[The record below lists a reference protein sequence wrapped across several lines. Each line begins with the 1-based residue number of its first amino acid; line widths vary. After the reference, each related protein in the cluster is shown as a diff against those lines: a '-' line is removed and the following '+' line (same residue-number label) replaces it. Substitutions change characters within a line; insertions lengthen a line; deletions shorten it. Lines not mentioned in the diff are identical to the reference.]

1 MSVQPLN
8 FYDRAEVALHDPQ
21 LKQALDR
28 ATTRFTAQRNSALDK
43 MLDSDDVRDR
53 ARAARARALAQL
65 DRYLEQLATNVEA
78 AGGQVHWAWDAA
90 DARRIIADLCRSR
103 DVRRIVKG
111 KSMASEEVHLNQALE
126 EAGFTVVETD
136 LGEYII
142 QLAGQTPSHI
152 VAPAI
157 HWTKEQVSELFH
169 QKLGVPRTD
178 EIAQMTRTA
187 RERLRGEYLRADMGI
202 TGVNFG
208 VAETGTIVLIENE
221 GNGRLSSTA
230 PRIHVALMGIERTVA
245 TIDDLL
251 PLLQVLAR
259 SATGQKLS
267 VYTNFVTG
275 PARPGEVDGPEE
287 FHLVLLDNGRSR
299 ILGSEYVEALYCIR
313 CGACLNACPVY
324 GEIGGHAYGAVYPG
338 PIGAVLTPNLD
349 GLNEE
354 NRWLPHASS
363 LCGACQ
369 EVCPVRIP
377 LPDYLLK
384 LRRDAN
390 EQLGAAPIER
400 LAMRAW
406 RIGMASAGLYRAS
419 GRLSRVG
426 LKLLERRRR
435 IRRLPPPLDRWTHG
449 RDFPPFAARSFRERW
464 AERQGAAVSPPAPAA
479 SSEESRP

>member
-1 MSVQPLN
+1 
-8 FYDRAEVALHDPQ
+8 
-21 LKQALDR
+21 
-28 ATTRFTAQRNSALDK
+28 
-43 MLDSDDVRDR
+43 
-53 ARAARARALAQL
+53 
-65 DRYLEQLATNVEA
+65 
-78 AGGQVHWAWDAA
+78 VHWAWDAA
-90 DARRIIADLCRSR
+90 EARQIIADLCRSKN
-103 DVRRIVKG
+103 VQRIVKG
-111 KSMASEEVHLNQALE
+111 KSMASEEIHLNHALE

-152 VAPAI
+152 IAPAI

-169 QKLGVPRTD
+169 EKLGAPRTD
-178 EIAQMTRTA
+178 QISDMARTA
-187 RERLRGEYLRADMGI
+187 RDTLRNEYLRADMGI
-202 TGVNFG
+202 TGVNFA

-221 GNGRLSSTA
+221 GNGRLTSTA

-245 TIDDLL
+245 TMDDLL
-251 PLLQVLAR
+251 TLLQVLAR

-275 PARPGEVDGPEE
+275 PARPGEADGPDE

-299 ILGSEYVEALYCIR
+299 ILGSEYFEALYCIR
-313 CGACLNACPVY
+313 CGACLNVCPVY
-324 GEIGGHAYGAVYPG
+324 GEIGGYAYGAVYPG

-349 GLNEE
+349 GLNDD

-369 EVCPVRIP
+369 EACPVRIP

-384 LRRDAN
+384 LRRDAIV
-390 EQLGAAPIER
+390 QLGADPSER

-406 RIGMASAGLYRAS
+406 RLGMSSAGLYRA
-419 GRLSRVG
+419 GGKLSRLG
-426 LKLLERRRR
+426 LRLLERRRR
-435 IRRLPPPLDRWTHG
+435 VRRLPPPLDAWTHG

-464 AERQGAAVSPPAPAA
+464 ADRAQTSAPSTTDAAGQEAA
-479 SSEESRP
+479 G

>member
-1 MSVQPLN
+1 MTAQPLN

-28 ATTRFTAQRNSALDK
+28 ATTRFTAQRNNALAT
-43 MLDSDDVRDR
+43 MLASDEVRDR

-65 DRYLEQLATNVEA
+65 DRYLEQLAANVEA

-90 DARRIIADLCRSR
+90 DARRIIAELCRTR
-103 DVRRIVKG
+103 AVRRIVKG

-142 QLAGQTPSHI
+142 QLAGETPSHI

-187 RERLRGEYLRADMGI
+187 REQLRGEYLRADMGI

-208 VAETGTIVLIENE
+208 VAETGTLVLIENE
-221 GNGRLSSTA
+221 GNGRLTSTA

-245 TIDDLL
+245 TTDDLL

-275 PARPGEVDGPEE
+275 PARAGEVDGPEE
-287 FHLVLLDNGRSR
+287 LHLVLLDNGRSR

-349 GLNEE
+349 GLSQE

-384 LRRDAN
+384 LRRDALV
-390 EQLGAAPIER
+390 QLGATPGER
-400 LAMRAW
+400 LAMRVW
-406 RIGMASAGLYRAS
+406 RMGMASTGLYRAGS
-419 GRLSRVG
+419 KLSRIG
-426 LKLLERRRR
+426 LRLLERRRR

-449 RDFPPFAARSFRERW
+449 RDFPPFATRSFRERW
-464 AERQGAAVSPPAPAA
+464 ADRQLAPATTGEDA
-479 SSEESRP
+479 QHE